1 MSGTVSTEKYETL
14 RVRSILLVIDDMRL
28 GAWLRSGE
36 GIGWLAAGTNYTK
49 LYRVPFFIFM
59 ACASCHCSFPFVVFV
74 LFLFCFVLF
83 CFCFV
88 LFYFVFRPSS
98 ELLL

>member
-14 RVRSILLVIDDMRL
+14 RVQSILVIDDMRL

-36 GIGWLAAGTNYTK
+36 GIGWLAAGTNYFIYQT
-49 LYRVPFFIFM
+49 LSIECPSSIFFWHVLRVIVPFLL
-59 ACASCHCSFPFVVFV
+59 SF

-83 CFCFV
+83 CFV
-88 LFYFVFRPSS
+88 LFSGLRRSFF
-98 ELLL
+98 